1 MMIEETALSE
11 KQEYALAAMMSQ
23 PTIRDAASL
32 SGISES
38 TIYRWKRDEPA
49 FREAYRAA
57 RRDAIAQARKSLEG
71 LAQTARDTL
80 EDVMRDAT
88 APHAARVSAA
98 RTVWQL
104 IDRHEDYDEIEELLA
119 ELREDD

>member
-1 MMIEETALSE
+1 MIEETALSE
-11 KQEYALAAMMSQ
+11 KQEYAMAAMMAQ
-23 PTIRDAASL
+23 PTIRDAARV

-49 FREAYRAA
+49 FRDAYRAA
-57 RRDAIAQARKSLEG
+57 RRDAIAQARKSLED

-80 EDVMRDAT
+80 EAVMNDKT

-104 IDRHEDYDEIEELLA
+104 IDRGQDYDEIEELLA
-119 ELREDD
+119 ELRDND

>member
-1 MMIEETALSE
+1 MIDTNDLTE
-11 KQEYALAAMMSQ
+11 KQDHVLAAMMAQ
-23 PTIRDAASL
+23 PTIRDAARV

-49 FREAYRAA
+49 FRDAYRAA
-57 RRDAIAQARKSLEG
+57 RRDALAQARKSLED

-80 EDVMRDAT
+80 EDVMNDET

-104 IDRHEDYDEIEELLA
+104 IDRGQDYEEIEDLLA
-119 ELREDD
+119 ELRADD